1 MTARELRVAIS
12 PGATGFDAEA
22 RGANGFLQRLCYAR
36 LLTYPPKPRPDG
48 DPLGDV
54 PNLEGA
60 LAESWEASE
69 DGTVYTVRLRRGIR
83 SAFGN
88 EFTADD
94 VVWGWERA
102 FGLRDVGKWVAI
114 IGSVTDPAN
123 VVARDSHT
131 VEFHLRAP
139 NPTLLQ
145 QLTRMTPVI
154 HDSTAAR
161 EHATDAD
168 PWATEWLTRTPAGFG
183 AYHLESLSP
192 WDEAVFARNPG
203 APAAPAIERI
213 RVRFVAGARER
224 RRLLE
229 AGEIDILPEIRP
241 GEVAA
246 LRAAEGVR
254 VAHAPSGAHVLLA
267 MNCRQEPFTS
277 REVRQAVCYAVPYD
291 QILRDVYLDTA
302 DPWRSPLPMGTPM
315 ASDEGWPY
323 RHDPD
328 RARSLLR
335 QAGLP
340 GGFETDLFVDVGAP
354 DHVASAHLIVAAL
367 AEVGI
372 RVELE
377 LLDPTTHWAG
387 ARYFRPYPMLI
398 YSDHHQVPDP
408 YYGLVHDYS
417 PSRLGLIN
425 VGNYANDRV
434 VELTAEVERTPDP
447 AAREQLVREAQRLI
461 TEDAPNAY
469 LSQPAFL
476 AAMTEDLE
484 GFYWPPDRGLIAER
498 LSFRGS

>member
-1 MTARELRVAIS
+1 MAARELRVAIP

-36 LLTYPPKPRPDG
+36 LLSYPPKPRSDG

-54 PNLEGA
+54 PNLEGV
-60 LAESWEASE
+60 LAKGWEASE
-69 DGTVYTVRLRRGIR
+69 DGTVYTVRLRRGVR

-94 VVWGWERA
+94 VAWGWERA

-123 VVARDSHT
+123 VVVRDSHT
-131 VEFHLRAP
+131 VEFRLRAP

-154 HDSTAAR
+154 HDSVAAR

-168 PWATEWLTRTPAGFG
+168 PWATDWLTRTPAGFG
-183 AYHLESLSP
+183 GYHLESLTP
-192 WDEAVFARNPG
+192 WDEAVFAANPG
-203 APAAPAIERI
+203 APVAPAIDRI

-229 AGEIDILPEIRP
+229 AGEVDILPDIGP
-241 GEVAA
+241 GEVAS
-246 LRAAEGVR
+246 LRSAEGVR

-277 REVRQAVCYAVPYD
+277 RAVRQAICYAVPYER
-291 QILRDVYLDTA
+291 ILSEVYLDTA
-302 DPWRSPLPMGTPM
+302 EPWRSPLPMGTPM

-323 RHDPD
+323 HHDPE

-335 QAGLP
+335 EAGLP
-340 GGFETDLFVDVGAP
+340 D
-354 DHVASAHLIVAAL
+354 LIVVAL
-367 AEVGI
+367 AEVRI

-377 LLDPTTHWAG
+377 LLDSTTHWAG

-447 AAREQLVREAQRLI
+447 SERERLVREAQRLI

-469 LSQPAFL
+469 LSQPGFL

-484 GFYWPPDRGLIAER
+484 GFYWPPDRGLVAER
-498 LSFRGS
+498 LSFRGP